1 MQRHARIE
9 QALTAALAPT
19 HLEVLDESH
28 NHAVKPGAESHFK
41 VVLVSGAFEGKAG
54 VARHQLVYGALK
66 AELASGLHAVAI
78 TARTPAEWAARPE
91 ALVSPPCAGGEKG
104 PTAS

>member
-1 MQRHARIE
+1 MKRHGRIE
-9 QALTAALAPT
+9 RALIDALSPS
-19 HLEVLDESH
+19 HIEVLDESH

-41 VVLVSGAFEGKAG
+41 VVLVSSVFDGKAS

-91 ALVSPPCAGGEKG
+91 ALVSPPCAGGEKER
-104 PTAS
+104 A